1 MAYVTVA
8 RRAEGREESKG
19 SRFEA
24 VAAPAGTLEQA
35 RALLAARREADPG
48 ATHHV
53 SAWRLGTSVHFDDD
67 GEPGG
72 TAGRPVLEVLDK
84 RGLDRVAVVVTRHFG
99 GRKLGAGGLVRA
111 YTAAAARALDAAGT
125 REVPDR
131 LRALVRAPFA
141 HLDEVHRALGAWPEL
156 QVLEPTYD
164 AEGVILPVR
173 LRADAHEALERAL
186 ADATRGAARLSDVRP
201 EAEGDPRP

>member
-1 MAYVTVA
+1 MAHVTIA
-8 RRAEGREESKG
+8 RRAQGREDVKG

-24 VAAPAGTLEQA
+24 LAAPVRSTEEALALLQA
-35 RALLAARREADPG
+35 RRRQDPG
-48 ATHHV
+48 ASHHV
-53 SAWRLGTSVHFDDD
+53 SAWRVGAVVQFDDD

-111 YTAAAARALDAAGT
+111 YTAAASRALDAAGV

-131 LRALVRAPFA
+131 VRAVVRAPFA
-141 HLDEVHRALGAWPEL
+141 HLDEVHRTLRAWSEL
-156 QVLEPTYD
+156 HLLEADYD
-164 AEGVILPVR
+164 AEGLVQPVR
-173 LRADAHEALERAL
+173 LRADAEEALARAL
-186 ADATRGAARLSDVRP
+186 ADATRGAARLTDVRP
-201 EAEGDPRP
+201 EAP